1 MAHKGKLPSEPEP
14 YSARLQQD
22 VIALVSTLRD
32 LLPLAEAYLKGAPS
46 DPANAI
52 LEDARWLLIE
62 HGRRTGKS
70 STSVPAARGKALHFT
85 KLERAVLRGAAASR
99 LAGEIEDEDGVT
111 ALQSALEKL
120 QC

>member
-1 MAHKGKLPSEPEP
+1 MKEP

-52 LEDARWLLIE
+52 LEDARALLIE
-62 HGRRTGKS
+62 HGPRTGKS
-70 STSVPAARGKALHFT
+70 STSVPAARGKALQFT
-85 KLERAVLRGAAASR
+85 AKERSVMRWAITSL
-99 LAGEIEDEDGVT
+99 LAGEIEEAPGDRD
-111 ALQSALEKL
+111 ALERALGKL
-120 QC
+120 Q